1 MIKSGLLIG
10 AAGLALTACSE
21 AENTPSQTQESQKL
35 SATHAFETPDP
46 VSALAFSPND
56 VASWLGTLAMITDSG
71 QLLITNIEGKKAKP
85 QSGGPYKDVIGANR
99 KGQPALF
106 FALTESGELRAFIE
120 ADDNGNFKALPISSE
135 SQNPTILCKPAS
147 GFTDALI
154 VITADGEI
162 VTLATEIDASAVLRK
177 SKTLGKAK
185 DANACVVSEGQVLT
199 LSGNTL
205 SNTGGK
211 RITVDAAAN
220 GLAIFKSGAETYL
233 AIARPESP
241 VLSLYAADTLSPAGS
256 FDIVSGLSISGLDAG
271 ASGVWATSAAFG
283 GSGFNSGVIALS
295 DSAESRLVIM
305 SNSYIANEL
314 AKTNAR

>member
-21 AENTPSQTQESQKL
+21 AEDTPSQTQES
-35 SATHAFETPDP
+35 
-46 VSALAFSPND
+46 
-56 VASWLGTLAMITDSG
+56 
-71 QLLITNIEGKKAKP
+71 
-85 QSGGPYKDVIGANR
+85 
-99 KGQPALF
+99 
-106 FALTESGELRAFIE
+106 
-120 ADDNGNFKALPISSE
+120 
-135 SQNPTILCKPAS
+135 
-147 GFTDALI
+147 DALI

-256 FDIVSGLSISGLDAG
+256 FDIVCQRTG
-271 ASGVWATSAAFG
+271 
-283 GSGFNSGVIALS
+283 
-295 DSAESRLVIM
+295 
-305 SNSYIANEL
+305 
-314 AKTNAR
+314 